1 MISYIAGVK
10 EIDLKDFEAWSGGEQ
25 RLNRI
30 KDLPNCIATVEGL
43 LDEFEINT
51 GRPMTEGEIND
62 YLWFDLENDLECEG
76 LYNPETDTYYNE
88 PYEWIED

>member
-10 EIDLKDFEAWSGGEQ
+10 NINLEDFEAWSGGKQ
-25 RLNRI
+25 RLDRI

-43 LDEFEINT
+43 IDEFEINT
-51 GRPMTEGEIND
+51 GRPMTKEEIND
-62 YLWFDLENDLECEG
+62 YLWFNLDDDLECEG

>member
-1 MISYIAGVK
+1 MISYITGVK
-10 EIDLKDFEAWSGGEQ
+10 EIDLKDFEAWSGGKQ

-43 LDEFEINT
+43 LNEFEINT

-76 LYNPETDTYYNE
+76 LYNPETDKYYNE

>member
-1 MISYIAGVK
+1 MISYIAGIK
-10 EIDLKDFEAWSGGEQ
+10 DINLEDFEAWSGGKQ

-43 LDEFEINT
+43 IDEFEINS
-51 GRPMTEGEIND
+51 GRPMTETEIND

-76 LYNPETDTYYNE
+76 LYDPETDTYYDE
-88 PYEWIED
+88 PYAWVED